1 MAKQHQP
8 KPERRTI
15 HIVDLDL
22 ETGEVPIRRLH
33 VVDVPRQPGQRCS
46 LLSIDL
52 GPALEKL
59 EQLEAEVQTP
69 FDGPRLYLT
78 DD

>member
-1 MAKQHQP
+1 MAKQDP
-8 KPERRTI
+8 PEPERRTI

-33 VVDVPRQPGQRCS
+33 LVDVSRQPGQRCS
-46 LLSIDL
+46 LFSIDL

-59 EQLEAEVQTP
+59 EQLEAEAQKP
-69 FDGPRLYLT
+69 FDGPRLYRT

>member
-1 MAKQHQP
+1 MAKQHP
-8 KPERRTI
+8 LEPERRTI

-22 ETGEVPIRRLH
+22 ETGEVPIRRLQ
-33 VVDVPRQPGQRCS
+33 VVDVPRQPGQRVS
-46 LLSIDL
+46 ILSIDF

-59 EQLEAEVQTP
+59 DRLEAAAQKP
-69 FDGPRLYLT
+69 FDGPRLHVT